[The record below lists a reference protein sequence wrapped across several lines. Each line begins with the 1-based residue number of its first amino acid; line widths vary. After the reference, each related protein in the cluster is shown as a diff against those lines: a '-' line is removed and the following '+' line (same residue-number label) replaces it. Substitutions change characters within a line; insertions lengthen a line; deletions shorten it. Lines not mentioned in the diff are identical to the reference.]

1 MIARNYILAAIWPAL
16 VYLSNFSQSSLY
28 LSIFSSQLCTYLT
41 FPINCVLIQLFPII
55 SALIQLFQSVLT
67 VYLSNFSNQLCT
79 YPTFPNYLC
88 TYPTF
93 PINGVLIQL
102 FQSTVYFFNF
112 FSIQLFPTI
121 CVLIQLFQST
131 VYFFNFFSIQLFPI
145 ICVLIHLFPII
156 CVLTQRSQS
165 TTQSRDSPTGPHDVS
180 SKTAGRP
187 ETAETDCIQFN
198 GQLDAQCS
206 GVSYERIL
214 TDGIYLKLSSHGA
227 PRGKQFCAR
236 CANKK
241 KNFFKGANW
250 TTADQI

>member
-1 MIARNYILAAIWPAL
+1 MVARNYILAAIWPAL

-28 LSIFSSQLCTYLT
+28 LSIFSSQLCTYPT
-41 FPINCVLIQLFPII
+41 FPVNCVLIQLFPII
-55 SALIQLFQSVLT
+55 SVLIQLFQSVLT

-102 FQSTVYFFNF
+102 VQSTVYFFNF

-121 CVLIQLFQST
+121 CVLI
-131 VYFFNFFSIQLFPI
+131 
-145 ICVLIHLFPII
+145 HLFPII
-156 CVLTQRSQS
+156 CVLTQLPQS

-187 ETAETDCIQFN
+187 ETAQTDCIQFN

-206 GVSYERIL
+206 GVSCERIL

-236 CANKK
+236 CANNKK
-241 KNFFKGANW
+241 KFFFLKGL
-250 TTADQI
+250 TGRRQIKSKPA